1 MKRAAWELLKAVLA
15 VLGLNAACFLGEMVA
30 YGTWYDGNRPARL
43 YMDVEGKL
51 PQLRPGVR
59 LPGLVHDISVNQH
72 GFRGPEL
79 EPKTSETVR
88 LWCLGGSTTFDIYAP
103 DDGSTWPALLAQELS
118 ARWGVP
124 VDVVNA
130 GIPGETLLGGLDRL
144 QETTLEPD
152 ILVVYTGPNE
162 LAQGQ
167 MHVRDGGG
175 GTEPPNLAAL
185 RVARRLIRLPP
196 RTPDSFAGRTLSAEV
211 LDKAN
216 RELRRLRQLGTDV
229 VLVTHALWAQPEDTG
244 ELARQRVDVTS
255 RLLKLSPEAS
265 IAALDAYNDV
275 VRKVA
280 QGERLGLVDLRTAI
294 DGDDRWWGDSVHFS
308 PEGSVRAAEVLA
320 DALESQHRPGRSAE
334 RRPDRPDR
342 R

>member
-1 MKRAAWELLKAVLA
+1 MKRVARELLKAVVA

-59 LPGLVHDISVNQH
+59 LPGVIHDISVNQQ

-79 EPKTSETVR
+79 QPKTAETVR

-103 DDGSTWPALLAQELS
+103 DDASAWPALLAEDLS

-130 GIPGETLLGGLDRL
+130 GVPGETLLGGLDRL
-144 QETTLEPD
+144 RNTTLEPD
-152 ILVVYTGPNE
+152 VLVVYTGPNE

-167 MHVRDGGG
+167 MHVRDDGGG
-175 GTEPPNLAAL
+175 HEPPNIAAL
-185 RVARRLIRLPP
+185 RVARRLFLLPP
-196 RTPDSFAGRTLSAEV
+196 RTPDSFAGRTLDGGV
-211 LDKAN
+211 LEKAH
-216 RELRRLRQLGTDV
+216 RHLRQLRGLKTDV
-229 VLVTHALWAQPEDTG
+229 VLVTHAFWAQPEDTG

-275 VRKVA
+275 VRLVA
-280 QGERLGLVDLRTAI
+280 QGERLGLVDLREAI

-320 DALESQHRPGRSAE
+320 DVLESRPRPGS
-334 RRPDRPDR
+334 
-342 R
+342 